1 MITFAVFVW
10 FCMKYIWPPLM
21 AALEE
26 RNARISEGLAAAQR
40 GQQDLEDAQARV
52 SDSLNDAKQQAQE
65 IINQAQKRANE
76 IVDEA
81 KDSARDEADKI
92 KVAATADIDQQIN
105 SAREELRKE
114 VSSIAL
120 AGAAQ
125 ILKREVDAKAG
136 YPDLGFRTWLT
147 LIPLPDPTPEQYSN
161 WRRMKA
167 NCNSGRITWS
177 WQRRLPLTPI
187 CRLPSSNRQYSP
199 VNWRHCSGRWLRL
212 PAWRLIRISTT

>member
-1 MITFAVFVW
+1 MNFNATLIGQMITFAVFVW

-21 AALEE
+21 SALEE
-26 RNARISEGLAAAQR
+26 RNTRISEGLAAAQR
-40 GQQDLEDAQARV
+40 GQQDLEDAQAKV

-81 KDSARDEADKI
+81 KDAARGEADKI
-92 KVAATADIDQQIN
+92 KVAASADIDQQIN

-125 ILKREVDAKAG
+125 ILKREVDAKAHAAVL
-136 YPDLGFRTWLT
+136 DELVTQ
-147 LIPLPDPTPEQYSN
+147 I
-161 WRRMKA
+161 
-167 NCNSGRITWS
+167 
-177 WQRRLPLTPI
+177 
-187 CRLPSSNRQYSP
+187 
-199 VNWRHCSGRWLRL
+199 
-212 PAWRLIRISTT
+212 

>member
-1 MITFAVFVW
+1 MNFNATLIGQTITFIVFVW

-21 AALEE
+21 AALDE

-40 GQQDLEDAQARV
+40 GQQDLVDAQAKV

-81 KDSARDEADKI
+81 KGAARDEADKI
-92 KVAATADIDQQIN
+92 KVAASADVDQQVN

-120 AGAAQ
+120 AGAEQ
-125 ILKREVDAKAG
+125 ILKREVDSKVHAVVLDVLVAH
-136 YPDLGFRTWLT
+136 
-147 LIPLPDPTPEQYSN
+147 I
-161 WRRMKA
+161 
-167 NCNSGRITWS
+167 
-177 WQRRLPLTPI
+177 
-187 CRLPSSNRQYSP
+187 
-199 VNWRHCSGRWLRL
+199 
-212 PAWRLIRISTT
+212 